1 MENPV
6 SKPTIRKK
14 SRLSA
19 QEGEVLAV
27 AALEYLAAEPDRL
40 SRFLDMSG
48 LGPQTLRKAAADPR
62 FLLSVLDYVIADEP
76 LLIGLAAARETD
88 PERIVAARAAMEA

>member
-6 SKPTIRKK
+6 SNPTIRKK

-27 AALEYLAAEPDRL
+27 AALEYIAAEPDRL
-40 SRFLDMSG
+40 SRFLDISG
-48 LGPQTLRKAAADPR
+48 LGPQTLRKAAAEPR
-62 FLLSVLDYVIADEP
+62 FLLSVLDYVIGDEP
-76 LLIGLAAARETD
+76 LLIGLAAARRTD
-88 PERIVAARAAMEA
+88 PERIVAARAAMEE